1 MSFISAL
8 AKRSFSSAQFR
19 KPVIALMSGSTREGS
34 VNTQLIH
41 AAETVAKG
49 LGAETK
55 VLDLG
60 NYDMPVYNQDLEAA
74 SGLPKAAQQLKA
86 ELESADGWIVASP
99 EYNGFITP
107 LLVNSIAWCSRGDP
121 DGEMYATFKGKSA
134 VVLSASPGAMG
145 GMRSLNPNRELLTN
159 LGVSVLP
166 DSVAVGGAFGAFD
179 DEGALVDVGQK
190 AMLEAAVEK
199 LFYQSRDAAN
209 REATYEMIDAH
220 LVGEY
225 GEAGVVA

>member
-1 MSFISAL
+1 MSFSAI

-34 VNTQLIH
+34 VNTQLIY
-41 AAETVAKG
+41 AAEIVAKG

-60 NYDMPVYNQDLEAA
+60 NYDMPVYNQDFEAT

-99 EYNGFITP
+99 EYNGFVTP
-107 LLVNSIAWCSRGDP
+107 LLVNALTWCSRGDP

-179 DEGALVDVGQK
+179 DSGTLSNDKQK
-190 AMLEAAVEK
+190 AMLQAAVEK
-199 LFYQSRDAAN
+199 LYYQGRDVAN
-209 REATYEMIDAH
+209 REATCNMIKTH
-220 LVGEY
+220 LVGQY
-225 GEAGVVA
+225 GEAGVA